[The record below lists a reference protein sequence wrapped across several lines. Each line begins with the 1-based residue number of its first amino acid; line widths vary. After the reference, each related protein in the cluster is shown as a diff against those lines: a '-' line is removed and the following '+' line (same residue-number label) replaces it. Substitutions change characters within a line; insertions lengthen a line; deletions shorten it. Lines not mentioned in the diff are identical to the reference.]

1 MAREENQ
8 KLKILY
14 VAKFFLENSD
24 PDHLVTTNDIID
36 YLKEECGIEAGRQS
50 IYRDVAALRDVYG
63 MDIIDTGRGGRYKL
77 LSRDIDYE
85 DLFILAQCVYST
97 RFISEKKAEDLVEK
111 LGKLCSTYQAERL
124 RTETYYPERVR
135 MTKKD
140 VLNTVALIN
149 ECVPKSKYRLTH
161 RSPQMI
167 KFRYVRH
174 DISDL
179 KKEVEKHNGKEYCV
193 FPIALVIND
202 GYYYLLAREEGAYNQ
217 LRTYRVDRMRN
228 VKIAERTF
236 YERISKDDI
245 QRYTESAFSMY
256 DGEKQN
262 VTIRFENELLD
273 TVIDRFGLK
282 GVSYSK
288 DGTAHFTIT
297 TEIAVSVTF
306 FGWLCQF
313 GTRAMI
319 QYPKEVA
326 KQYQR
331 YLKDII
337 KQYKETSERK

>member
-1 MAREENQ
+1 MAREEKQ

-14 VAKFFLENSD
+14 VAKYFLENSD
-24 PDHLVTTNDIID
+24 EDHPVATNDIID
-36 YLKEECGIEAGRQS
+36 YLKEDCGIEAGRQS
-50 IYRDVAALRDVYG
+50 IYRDVAALRDIYG
-63 MDIIDTGRGGRYKL
+63 MEIVDTGRGGRYKL

-97 RFISEKKAEDLVEK
+97 RFISEKKAEYLVEK

-161 RSPQMI
+161 RSPRMI

-193 FPIALVIND
+193 YPYALMIND
-202 GYYYLLAREEGAYNQ
+202 GYYYLLAEEKESDQ
-217 LRTYRVDRMRN
+217 VRTYRVDRMRN
-228 VKIAERTF
+228 VKPADEIHF
-236 YERISKDDI
+236 RIPRSVDI
-245 QRYTESAFSMY
+245 RQYAESAFSMY